1 MPGEEALRFNIF
13 AKDEFSKSFNKL
25 TSKLPSV
32 KTAALAA
39 AGGVAALGTALFAI
53 AKTTATAYDKL
64 GKFSDQTGIST
75 EFLSKMGVA
84 ANFAD
89 VNVKT
94 MNKSL
99 EYLQVKI
106 GEAAKGIGEGR
117 ETLESF
123 GIALHK
129 DNGILKTT
137 EDMLPE
143 LADKFQAMTSA
154 TERTEAAQKLFGQRG
169 IAMIKILKDGSEGLK
184 DYSDEAE
191 AMGLVVSEQAAANA
205 AEFNDAL
212 FRVTGTLTGLK
223 NEIGEKVMPY
233 ITALSNKFSSFVKDN
248 RNNIIDFGY
257 TVFQVMNSIVEK
269 TAYGVGIIIDS
280 WRGLQM
286 TYEVIKI
293 GLNEMVKF
301 MVKSIDF
308 IIEKMTGLM
317 EAINFRG
324 VFDEEIA
331 RAEGWSDSMKMG
343 IETLQES
350 ADAARDNLQKLVSE
364 GMATQKI
371 DQFIEK
377 THLAIESIREA
388 GEAEV
393 ETTIE
398 KNEELEYQ
406 NQLHN
411 DLMWNITKRKI
422 DDETKYSM
430 TAKEAQMKSLQKI
443 YSIGKTLG
451 KEFFRISQL
460 AGIGHA
466 IMSAHEAAAKALAQA
481 PIPWNFALSKITL
494 LAGYAEAA
502 AIGAQKYAAHGGM
515 TNVPS
520 EQTMLLDKG
529 ERILSPN
536 QNKDFTDF
544 ISGEGGACGGV
555 VIENINILPNATNAE
570 MLLDMRQDDWEE
582 IVENNIRPAL
592 NTLSDRGF
600 AVA

>member
-1 MPGEEALRFNIF
+1 MSEALRFDIF

-53 AKTTATAYDKL
+53 AKTTATAYDDL
-64 GKFSDQTGIST
+64 GKFAAQTGLST
-75 EFLSKMGVA
+75 EFLSKMSVA
-84 ANFAD
+84 AEFSGI
-89 VNVKT
+89 KLET
-94 MNKSL
+94 MKAAV
-99 EYLQVKI
+99 EDLQVKI
-106 GEAAKGIGEGR
+106 GEAAKGIGEGGKV
-117 ETLESF
+117 LESF
-123 GIALHK
+123 GIELYK

-137 EDMLPE
+137 QDMLPE
-143 LADKFQAMTSA
+143 LADKFKAMGSA
-154 TERTEAAQKLFGQRG
+154 TERTEAAQKLFGQTG
-169 IAMIKILKDGSEGLK
+169 IQMIKILKDGSEGLK
-184 DYSDEAE
+184 DYADEAE

-205 AEFNDAL
+205 AKFNDAL
-212 FRVTGTLTGLK
+212 FKVTGTLTGLK
-223 NEIGEKVMPY
+223 NEIGEEVMPY
-233 ITALSNKFSSFVKDN
+233 ITALAEKFSSFVKDN
-248 RNNIIDFGY
+248 REGIIDFGY

-388 GEAEV
+388 GEAEI
-393 ETTIE
+393 EATGE
-398 KNEELEYQ
+398 KNAILLEQ
-406 NQLHN
+406 HDAHVQAWLAGEK
-411 DLMWNITKRKI
+411 DRVAG
-422 DDETKYSM
+422 
-430 TAKEAQMKSLQKI
+430 AKE
-443 YSIGKTLG
+443 
-451 KEFFRISQL
+451 L
-460 AGIGHA
+460 AEK
-466 IMSAHEAAAKALAQA
+466 EAAAKAT
-481 PIPWNFALSKITL
+481 ALRKMASIGKSL
-494 LAGYAEAA
+494 GKEMFRVSQVAGIAEATMATYKAVALAIANPPGPPWSFVYGA
-502 AIGAQKYAAHGGM
+502 AALVYGMAQVANIAGQKYAAHGGM

-544 ISGEGGACGGV
+544 ISGEGGAGGGV
-555 VIENINILPNATNAE
+555 IIENINILPNATNAE
-570 MLLDMRQDDWEE
+570 MLLDMPQSAWEE

-592 NTLSDRGF
+592 NTLNDRGF